1 MDAFIE
7 SLSQLLIEWG
17 VPGLFISSFIAG
29 SILPFSS
36 EIVLM
41 ALIKLGLDPTSC
53 LVSATLGNTIGGMT
67 CFWMGHLGK
76 LDWLEKYLHI
86 KKKKVN
92 NMQVTLQNKGSYMAF
107 FSFVPI
113 IGGVIVVTLGYMRS
127 NVWLTTSSMFIG
139 KLLRYIFVLM
149 AIEGIIKYA
158 F

>member
-41 ALIKLGLDPTSC
+41 ALIKLGLDPASC
-53 LVSATLGNTIGGMT
+53 LVSATLGKTIGGMT

-76 LDWLEKYLHI
+76 LDWLEK
-86 KKKKVN
+86 
-92 NMQVTLQNKGSYMAF
+92 
-107 FSFVPI
+107 
-113 IGGVIVVTLGYMRS
+113 
-127 NVWLTTSSMFIG
+127 
-139 KLLRYIFVLM
+139 
-149 AIEGIIKYA
+149 
-158 F
+158 